1 MHSDKKSATV
11 LLLESARSNGASFAH
26 HLQERYDL
34 LLANNGRQAITIIKE
49 MRPDVMVLDAASMRT
64 SGDRICVSLRNT
76 ADNVPIIHIKQAE
89 EATEPADSVADE
101 LMYLP
106 FTYRKLCNR
115 IERYVHV
122 SQGETLV
129 VGSFRLNLNQQI
141 LSSPKKGDQ
150 KLTPKLAGLLEVL
163 MRHPDEVVERK
174 KLIKE
179 VWQTDYMGD
188 TRTLDVHIRWLRQAI
203 EKKPSKPKYLK
214 TVRGKGYV
222 LNIPTIE
229 KKKPRKKK

>member
-1 MHSDKKSATV
+1 MHSEQKTATV

-26 HLQERYDL
+26 HLQERYEVL
-34 LLANNGRQAITIIKE
+34 LVNNGRQAISIIKK

-76 ADNVPIIHIKQAE
+76 ADDVPIIHIKQAE
-89 EATEPADSVADE
+89 ESLDKSDSVADE

-115 IERYVHV
+115 IERYVRV
-122 SQGETLV
+122 SQGESLSL
-129 VGSFRLNLNQQI
+129 GPFRLNLQQQI
-141 LSSPKKGDQ
+141 LTSPTGDR

-163 MRHPDEVVERK
+163 MRHPGEVVERK
-174 KLIKE
+174 QLIKQ

-214 TVRGKGYV
+214 TVRGKGYI
-222 LNIPTIE
+222 LQIPE
-229 KKKPRKKK
+229 K